1 MLEEDV
7 NLIEDDNFLN
17 KDVSELIVDDYYL
30 FDMQDTPNGVKL
42 YFYKDGI
49 VFVSDYT
56 TSDDAS
62 ISDKFEYTS
71 GSLQGLVE
79 KFKENVMKHKFKEL
93 SLEMHTDNL
102 GRVHVR
108 LDNVLNDQYINVLT
122 TTDRIQAIILYQ
134 DLYDVLSKHEDS

>member
-49 VFVSDYT
+49 VFVT
-56 TSDDAS
+56 VFTNVNVVHTEVDDCN
-62 ISDKFEYTS
+62 IIDKFEYTS
-71 GSLQGLVE
+71 GSLQDLVE
-79 KFKENVMKHKFKEL
+79 K
-93 SLEMHTDNL
+93 
-102 GRVHVR
+102 
-108 LDNVLNDQYINVLT
+108 LNG
-122 TTDRIQAIILYQ
+122 
-134 DLYDVLSKHEDS
+134 